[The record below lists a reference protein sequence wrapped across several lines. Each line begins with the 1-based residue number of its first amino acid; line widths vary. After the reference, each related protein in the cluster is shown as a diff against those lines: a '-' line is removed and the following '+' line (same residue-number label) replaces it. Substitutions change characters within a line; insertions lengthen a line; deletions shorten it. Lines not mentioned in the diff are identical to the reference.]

1 MLADKNLANLS
12 PERPRPAVDENRCRD
27 QQLIIRQSSKVYGRV
42 RVRIEKLEGSR
53 TQQDL

>member
-12 PERPRPAVDENRCRD
+12 PERPLPAVDENRCRD
-27 QQLIIRQSSKVYGRV
+27 QKLIIRQSSKVYGRV